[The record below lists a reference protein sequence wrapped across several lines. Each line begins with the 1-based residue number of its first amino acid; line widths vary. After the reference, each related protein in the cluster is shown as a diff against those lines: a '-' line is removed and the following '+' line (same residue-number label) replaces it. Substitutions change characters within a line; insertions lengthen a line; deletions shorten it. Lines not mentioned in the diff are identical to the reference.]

1 MVRPRF
7 LAPLLALS
15 MAALVAAQQPQTP
28 ARSQFRAGTD
38 LVTVDFVAIDATGR
52 PVNDLKPS
60 EMALKVDGKSRPIR
74 ALEFLKVA
82 STSVEAPVPVPSL
95 PVPFGTNES
104 SSPGRIV
111 IIIVDHEHIGPGDG
125 KAAIDAASRFLD
137 RLNSLD
143 RVGVVT
149 MPNGLVEV
157 DLTTNH
163 ARVRKALSDLV
174 GKGAAIQRPFGSISR
189 WEALQVKAEQTA
201 SDKPTTQLIQ
211 DRECRFASTN
221 DDPCRDQTVRDALQM
236 ARELE
241 ISTRATLKSL
251 RDFFDGVAHVEGPKS
266 VIFLSGSLIPTE
278 DIHNDLQDIARSATL
293 AHAQLYVIQPHET
306 MFSVQG
312 RDEPMS
318 IEKDMTLQEQG
329 LGDLATSAGGVFYKL
344 SSAGDNVFTR
354 IADEISAYYLLGFE
368 PTSNE
373 RDGKRHTINLET
385 TRKNV
390 TLRSRPAFIFAG
402 SGKEN
407 AAPLVPQT
415 LLRDFGA
422 HRDLPLRVTAYP
434 FRSPEPPNL
443 KIVTAVEPIE
453 PTATL
458 TSAAFALIDT
468 KGRIASQWTEEGA
481 NVVMRP
487 LLTAAALPPGEYRLR
502 VAAVDTLGRLGA
514 ADFEFKA
521 ELASAPPLSIGT
533 LMLGT
538 TEQGAFRPQ
547 LATSAK
553 EQSVTGYVELY
564 GDPPVGAKVTVTLE
578 LATSPTGPT
587 LDSGVTNLLIARTES
602 DRRVATGQIPI
613 TRAPLGD
620 SVVRAI
626 VQIDGKEIGRVWRT
640 LRKNP
645 S

>member
-7 LAPLLALS
+7 LAPLLAAS
-15 MAALVAAQQPQTP
+15 ITALVAAQQTQTP
-28 ARSQFRAGTD
+28 PRSQFRAGTD

-60 EMALKVDGKSRPIR
+60 ELSLKVDGKTRPIR

-104 SSPGRIV
+104 SAPGRMV

-163 ARVRKALSDLV
+163 ERVRKALSDLV
-174 GKGAAIQRPFGSISR
+174 GKAGTVQRPFGNISK
-189 WEALQVKAEQTA
+189 WEAVQVALEQAT

-211 DRECRFASTN
+211 DRECRYVSNT
-221 DDPCRDQTVRDALQM
+221 DDPCRPQAVRDALQM
-236 ARELE
+236 AREIE
-241 ISTRATLKSL
+241 ISTRTTLKSL

-266 VIFLSGSLIPTE
+266 VIFLSGSLIPTI
-278 DIHNDLQDIARSATL
+278 DIHQELQDVARSATL
-293 AHAQLYVIQPHET
+293 AHAQLYVIQPHQT
-306 MFSVQG
+306 MFDVRGQN
-312 RDEPMS
+312 EPMS
-318 IEKDMTLQEQG
+318 IEKDMNLEEQG

-407 AAPLVPQT
+407 AAPLVPET

-422 HRDLPLRVTAYP
+422 HRDLPLRATAYP
-434 FRSPEPPNL
+434 FRSTEPPNL
-443 KIVTAVEPIE
+443 KLVIAVEPIE

-468 KGRIASQWTEEGA
+468 KGRIASQWREEGA
-481 NVVMRP
+481 NVVVRP

-502 VAAVDTLGRLGA
+502 VAASDTLGRLGA
-514 ADFEFKA
+514 VDFEFKA
-521 ELASAPPLSIGT
+521 ELGSASPLTVGT

-553 EQSVTGYVELY
+553 EQTVTGYVELY
-564 GDPPVGAKVTVTLE
+564 GDPPVGAKLTVTLE
-578 LATSPTGPT
+578 LAASPTGPA
-587 LDSGVTNLLIARTES
+587 LDSGVTQLLIARTET
-602 DRRVATGQIPI
+602 DRRVATGQVSIA
-613 TRAPLGD
+613 RAPLGD

-626 VQIDGKEIGRVWRT
+626 VSMDGKEIGRVWRT

-645 S
+645 M